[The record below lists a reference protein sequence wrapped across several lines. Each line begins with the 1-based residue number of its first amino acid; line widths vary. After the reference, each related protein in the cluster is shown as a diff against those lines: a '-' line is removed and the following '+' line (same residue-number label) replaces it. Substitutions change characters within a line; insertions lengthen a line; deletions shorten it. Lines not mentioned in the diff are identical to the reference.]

1 MTIKLKLQI
10 LAAVTVLALGVALI
24 LTVQGLGAMHEAD
37 ETANRRSSYTLQLLE
52 IKASALSTIL
62 LDPGHPETKSLF
74 AAAEQNISARQQEV
88 LKVIK
93 RKEVRE
99 ELEGILAKWDAY
111 DKASRAAIELHNK
124 DSKAAEERINSL
136 YQNDF
141 KPFITALEK
150 FSESRFAEADQ
161 GRKAV
166 QSTQDRVF
174 WTIVPTLVIVTLV
187 ILGLVINL
195 SLSIQTSLKGILA
208 ALKPL
213 IEGRL
218 SERLPARGADEL
230 AQVAR
235 GVNTFIGEVQ
245 QIVGQV
251 RQGAEQVSAASGQL
265 SESAHQVLQG
275 SESQS
280 SSAAATAASTEELT
294 VSVAS
299 IADAAEEV
307 RQLSNA
313 SLQDALEG
321 SRSVSQLHEAIDRV
335 RQAVESIASDV
346 GEFVS
351 NTNRISGMTQQVREI
366 ADQTNLLA
374 LNAAIEAARAG
385 EQGRGFAVVADE
397 VRKLAERSS
406 LSAGEIASVTQL
418 LNGQSEQVSA
428 AIQSGLQALE
438 GSRAFVDAVD
448 RTLEDAANSVR
459 KASQGVDDVAASVSE
474 QRTAS
479 ADIARNIESIATMA
493 EENNAASQSSYEA
506 AADLEKLARD
516 LRNAISRF
524 QA

>member
-10 LAAVTVLALGVALI
+10 LAAVTMLALGVALI

-52 IKASALSTIL
+52 IKASALSTIM

-74 AAAEQNISARQQEV
+74 TAAEQNISTRQPEI

-111 DKASRAAIELHNK
+111 DKASRAAIELHTK
-124 DSKAAEERINSL
+124 DPKAAAERIDSL
-136 YQNDF
+136 YKNDF
-141 KPFITALEK
+141 KPFIAALEK
-150 FSESRFAEADQ
+150 FSETRFAEAAQ
-161 GRKAV
+161 GRTAV
-166 QSTQDRVF
+166 QTTQDRVF
-174 WTIVPTLVIVTLV
+174 WTIVPTLAVVTLL

-195 SLSIQTSLKGILA
+195 SLSIQKSLKGILA

-213 IEGRL
+213 TEGKL
-218 SERLPARGADEL
+218 NGRLPADGSDEL
-230 AQVAR
+230 AVVAR
-235 GVNTFIGEVQ
+235 GVNGFIGEVQ
-245 QIVGQV
+245 QIVAQV
-251 RQGAEQVSAASGQL
+251 HRSAEQVSAASSQL

-406 LSAGEIASVTQL
+406 LSAGEIASVTQQ
-418 LNGQSEQVSA
+418 LNSQSEQVSA

-438 GSRAFVDAVD
+438 GSRTFVETVAT
-448 RTLEDAANSVR
+448 TLDNAADSVR
-459 KASQGVDDVAASVSE
+459 KASNGVDDVAASVSE

-493 EENNAASQSSYEA
+493 EENNAASRSSYDA
-506 AADLEKLARD
+506 AAQLDVLANDLKG
-516 LRNAISRF
+516 AISRF
-524 QA
+524 TA